1 MTDPS
6 IEERKYWIRKKWIEA
21 IDFRQDLLN
30 IRLSKPEIS
39 SEEEQKVREGLNELS
54 KFKEEIEGGFTPK
67 EPPVTAWKPKD
78 GKLIPLTQDEQYKN
92 DKYVEENWE
101 NFDICVDEDDFADYS
116 GVHPDHEPLKTK
128 AKIIIERIIDFFRR
142 KPKYPLSEKTQ
153 NRFAWG
159 FYGSLALCAMVFGL
173 LPTLKYI
180 SYLVTAVIAF
190 RFLVWPFVVL
200 ILLFC
205 LTIWRIVTGD
215 PSYENWLWGFFS
227 KKKRK

>member
-21 IDFRQDLLN
+21 IDFRQNLLN

-78 GKLIPLTQDEQYKN
+78 GKLVPLTQEEQFED
-92 DKYVEENWE
+92 DKHLEENWE
-101 NFDICVDEDDFADYS
+101 NLDICVDEYDFADYS
-116 GVHPDHEPLKTK
+116 GVHPDHEPRKTK
-128 AKIIIERIIDFFRR
+128 AKKIIASIRDFISNKRKER
-142 KPKYPLSEKTQ
+142 LSEKTKT
-153 NRFAWG
+153 RITWG

-180 SYLVTAVIAF
+180 ASLVTAVIAF
-190 RFLVWPFVVL
+190 RFLVWPFVLL
-200 ILLFC
+200 ILC
-205 LTIWRIVTGD
+205 ICIAVWGIATGD
-215 PSYENWLWGFFS
+215 PNYDNWLWGFFS